1 MRVLIVLAAVC
12 GSLAAGVGCRRE
24 VSSTVTGKVDY
35 DGQPLNSGYITFQVN
50 GLVTKGA
57 EVGADG
63 SYSVAGLPYGMAAV
77 SIYVDKPPPSPPDGI
92 TPTAIPGTFEANP
105 VLIPEKYG
113 KFESSGI
120 STQLAMPEQTFDIHL
135 EKPGRKKQK

>member
-12 GSLAAGVGCRRE
+12 GSLATGMGCRRE
-24 VSSTVTGKVDY
+24 VTSTVTGKVDY

-63 SYSVAGLPYGMAAV
+63 TYSVAGLPYGVAAV
-77 SIYVDKPPPSPPDGI
+77 SIYVDQPPPPPPDGI
-92 TPTAIPGTFEANP
+92 TPTAIPGTVEANP
-105 VLIPEKYG
+105 VLIPDRYG
-113 KFESSGI
+113 TFESSGI
-120 STQLAMPEQTFDIHL
+120 STQIAMPEQTFDIHL
-135 EKPGRKKQK
+135 AKPGRKNRK

>member
-1 MRVLIVLAAVC
+1 MRFLLVLAAVC
-12 GSLAAGVGCRRE
+12 GSLMAGAGCRRE
-24 VSSTVTGKVDY
+24 VTSTVTGKVDY

-50 GLVTKGA
+50 GMVTKGA

-63 SYSVAGLPYGMAAV
+63 SYSVAGLPYGSAV
-77 SIYVDKPPPSPPDGI
+77 VSVYVDRPPPPPPEGI

-113 KFESSGI
+113 TFESSGI

-135 EKPGRKKQK
+135 EKSGKKKRN

>member
-12 GSLAAGVGCRRE
+12 GSLATGMGCRRE
-24 VSSTVTGKVDY
+24 VTSTVTGKVEY
-35 DGQPLNSGYITFQVN
+35 DGQLLNSGYITFQVN

-63 SYSVAGLPYGMAAV
+63 NYSVAGLPYGMAAV
-77 SIYVDKPPPSPPDGI
+77 SIYVTQPPPPPPDGI

-113 KFESSGI
+113 MFESSGI
-120 STQLAMPEQTFDIHL
+120 STKIAMPEQTFDIYL
-135 EKPGRKKQK
+135 AKPGREKQK